1 MPLPLQLSST
11 DLTTIAMPVKAT
23 EEYRIALMSLLS
35 QLSELERL
43 GNDFF
48 RKMYVIQNR
57 NLFEWSFMDTLTD
70 VNFRENTFNIPYSGS
85 EAKG

>member
-1 MPLPLQLSST
+1 LAKRNGNKKVRPLAVVSKKNVTGNFIFQVQLCALTALPLP
-11 DLTTIAMPVKAT
+11 MPPKAT

-48 RKMYVIQNR
+48 GKM
-57 NLFEWSFMDTLTD
+57 
-70 VNFRENTFNIPYSGS
+70 
-85 EAKG
+85 

>member
-48 RKMYVIQNR
+48 RKMYVIHNR
-57 NLFEWSFMDTLTD
+57 IVFEWSFMKSLTD
-70 VNFRENTFNIPYSGS
+70 VKFRENTFNMPYSGS

>member
-1 MPLPLQLSST
+1 MDGDKKIVTGNLSGLLLLCVSLTMP
-11 DLTTIAMPVKAT
+11 AKAT

-48 RKMYVIQNR
+48 GKMYVWKPWLIGI
-57 NLFEWSFMDTLTD
+57 LWISLDT
-70 VNFRENTFNIPYSGS
+70 F
-85 EAKG
+85 